1 MQGGQ
6 IIDNALCGGPDPNAG
21 ITSTSIPISA
31 SAAQMVKAAIFM
43 GDPRFEY
50 GASYEIGTCKL
61 GGVRISHKHGPLHG
75 SLADLFCNSLL
86 RVQRATRA
94 AMDLKF
100 SRIVILPIL
109 IAAKAMMRALT
120 RRTSMSM
127 GRARFPLLRPS

>member
-61 GGVRISHKHGPLHG
+61 GGVCVPHKHDALCS
-75 SLADLFCNSLL
+75 SLTDFICNSLL
-86 RVQRATRA
+86 RVQRASRA
-94 AMDLKF
+94 VMDLKF
-100 SRIVILPIL
+100 SRIVIHPTL

-120 RRTSMSM
+120 RPMSMSM
-127 GRARFPLLRPS
+127 GRAQFPLLSPS

>member
-61 GGVRISHKHGPLHG
+61 GGVRAPHKHGPLRG
-75 SLADLFCNSLL
+75 SLTDLFCNSLL

-109 IAAKAMMRALT
+109 IAAKGMMRALM

-127 GRARFPLLRPS
+127 GRARFPLFKPS